1 MSIRGVASPVVN
13 SQRAVEEAYS
23 LIDRFSTVD
32 GSLSTSQDLRIEGR
46 VIGTLHCE
54 GVLFV
59 AQGAEVQADVVADGI
74 VVEGSVSGSIEC
86 HGRLEIRASGVVRSE
101 VQTKRLVVHEGAI
114 YEGRLEMNAPDEEA
128 AASEPPS
135 IQQPDAESRPATTNG
150 SSYSFLRSFSGSGS
164 SGEQADVDLPATDDE
179 EDREPQ

>member
-1 MSIRGVASPVVN
+1 VLN

-32 GSLSTSQDLRIEGR
+32 GSLSTSQDLRVEGR
-46 VIGTLHCE
+46 VIGSLRCD

-59 AQGAEVQADVVADGI
+59 AQGADVQADVVADGI

-101 VQTKRLVVHEGAI
+101 VQTNRLVVHEGAI
-114 YEGRLEMNAPDEEA
+114 FEGRLEMNGAIEQTPPV
-128 AASEPPS
+128 EP
-135 IQQPDAESRPATTNG
+135 AATTQQEPETAPSTANG
-150 SSYSFLRSFSGSGS
+150 SSYSFLRSFTGSGAS
-164 SGEQADVDLPATDDE
+164 SEPGDGDLPATDDE
-179 EDREPQ
+179 EDHEPK